1 MNGANGHRVV
11 VIAPMELADVP
22 QVAEIDRLSFPLPWN
37 AASYRYELT
46 ENKAA
51 HFIVA
56 AASGQEFKRSR
67 LAWLFRQPC
76 VRLIVGYA
84 GYWLVVD
91 EAHIGTIATHPHWR
105 GQGVGELLLVS
116 LLRDALDHGALE
128 AKLEVRVGNHMAQRL
143 YRKYGFEEVG
153 RRKHYYR
160 DNGEDAL
167 LMTARLEGA
176 VRERILDTYSDLH
189 TQATA

>member
-1 MNGANGHRVV
+1 MT
-11 VIAPMELADVP
+11 
-22 QVAEIDRLSFPLPWN
+22 Q
-37 AASYRYELT
+37 
-46 ENKAA
+46 NKAA

-56 AASGQEFKRSR
+56 LAPGLESKRGL
-67 LAWLFRQPC
+67 LARFFQQPA

-84 GYWLVVD
+84 GYWLVVY

-116 LLRDALDHGALE
+116 LLHEAMAHGATE
-128 AKLEVRVGNHMAQRL
+128 AKLEVRVGNRVAQSL

-160 DNGEDAL
+160 DNGEDAV
-167 LMTARLEGA
+167 LMSARLEGG
-176 VRERILDTYSDLH
+176 VRERILDKYRDLRI
-189 TQATA
+189 QETA

>member
-1 MNGANGHRVV
+1 MNGANGHRRVM
-11 VIAPMELADVP
+11 IAPMELADVP
-22 QVAEIDRLSFPLPWN
+22 QVAAIDQLSFPMPWS
-37 AASYRYELT
+37 ATSYRYELT

-56 AASGQEFKRSR
+56 AVSGFESKRGL
-67 LAWLFRQPC
+67 LARFFQQPA

-116 LLRDALDHGALE
+116 TLHEAMAHGALE
-128 AKLEVRVGNHMAQRL
+128 AKLEVRVGNRVAQSL

-160 DNGEDAL
+160 DNGEDAV
-167 LMTARLEGA
+167 LMSARLEGG
-176 VRERILDTYSDLH
+176 VRERILDKYRDLRI
-189 TQATA
+189 QETA

>member
-1 MNGANGHRVV
+1 MNRANGHRPV

-22 QVAEIDRLSFPLPWN
+22 QVAEIDRLSFPLPWSTT
-37 AASYRYELT
+37 SYRYELT

-56 AASGQEFKRSR
+56 AASGLESKRGLLAR
-67 LAWLFRQPC
+67 LFQQSAA
-76 VRLIVGYA
+76 RLIVGYA

-105 GQGVGELLLVS
+105 GKGIGELLLVS
-116 LLRDALDHGALE
+116 LLHDALDHGALD
-128 AKLEVRVGNHMAQRL
+128 AKLEVRVGNEVAQNL

-160 DNGEDAL
+160 DNGEDAV
-167 LMTARLEGA
+167 LMNTRLEGA
-176 VRERILDTYSDLH
+176 VREHILDQHAASG
-189 TQATA
+189 TQELK